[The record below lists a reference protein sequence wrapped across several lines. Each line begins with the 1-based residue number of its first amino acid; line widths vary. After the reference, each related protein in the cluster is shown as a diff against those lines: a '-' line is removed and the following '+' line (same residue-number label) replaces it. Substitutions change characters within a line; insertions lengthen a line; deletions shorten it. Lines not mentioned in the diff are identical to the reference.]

1 MESAELKKEKRVRHS
16 YPRKEIYHRF
26 VHDDSFVYHNGSY
39 SVWGRDN
46 WLFAGYCYSPK
57 IINSKTKDELYE
69 DWKYRNSSLIAVIDR
84 DKKRIL
90 ITNKYKEHPFDLQRA
105 VPDNWEIFWTDE
117 DIPSLDIFDKEEK
130 LYKLA
135 IKYLI
140 EKYVEHYLT
149 PFYRLFHVKSNI
161 VHYDLESIYSDN
173 ILEEVVYTI
182 GKSIID
188 SYEDISE
195 VVFYVD
201 DKEICEFK

>member
-1 MESAELKKEKRVRHS
+1 MESAELKKGKRVRHS
-16 YPRKEIYHRF
+16 YPRREIYHRF
-26 VHDDSFVYHNGSY
+26 VHDNSFVYHNGSY
-39 SVWGRDN
+39 SVWGKDN

-117 DIPSLDIFDKEEK
+117 DIPSLDILDKEEK
-130 LYKLA
+130 LYKLT

-140 EKYVEHYLT
+140 EKGVNVVSESNKL
-149 PFYRLFHVKSNI
+149 PFKVCCA
-161 VHYDLESIYSDN
+161 
-173 ILEEVVYTI
+173 
-182 GKSIID
+182 ID
-188 SYEDISE
+188 TR
-195 VVFYVD
+195 
-201 DKEICEFK
+201 